1 MLLSKKIGS
10 NITKWRRE
18 RDLSQEELAYK
29 CNVSQAWINK
39 IELGKSNASI
49 KFLYILAKNLDCDVF
64 DLIPSLKEVRDYV

>member
-18 RDLSQEELAYK
+18 RDLSQEELAYR

-39 IELGKSNASI
+39 IELGKSNISI
-49 KFLYILAKNLDCDVF
+49 SFLYILAKNLDCDVF
-64 DLIPSLKEVRDYV
+64 DLIPSLKEVSDYV